1 MNLFWGQIFKWM
13 IQIFGGILGQMTPTI
28 FAELREFLE
37 RMYAKA
43 IATPNPIDDFA
54 IGLLLDILSITR
66 PDVKIDV

>member
-1 MNLFWGQIFKWM
+1 MNIFWGQIFKWM
-13 IQIFGGILGQMTPTI
+13 IQIFGGILGQMTPVI

-37 RMYAKA
+37 RMYVKA
-43 IATPNPIDDFA
+43 GTTPNPFDDFA

>member
-37 RMYAKA
+37 GMYLKA
-43 IATPNPIDDFA
+43 IATPNPFDDFA
-54 IGLLLDILSITR
+54 IGLLLDILSISR